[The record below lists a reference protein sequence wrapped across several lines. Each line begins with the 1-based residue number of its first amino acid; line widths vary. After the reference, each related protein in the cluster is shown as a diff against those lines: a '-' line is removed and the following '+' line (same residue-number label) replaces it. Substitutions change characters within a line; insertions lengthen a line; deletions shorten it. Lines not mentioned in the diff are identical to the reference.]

1 MVNFAHITGCGRSQ
15 ASLEESL
22 ISVISGKT
30 ISNSSSSSSISL
42 LLQSKFNT
50 PSFFFFFFHSL
61 DSNIGNQSTGKRSQ
75 LVIKLSQLK
84 KWCC

>member
-22 ISVISGKT
+22 ISVISGEP
-30 ISNSSSSSSISL
+30 ISNSSSSSSISP

-50 PSFFFFFFHSL
+50 PSFFFFILWIQTLAVRVPVRGHSW
-61 DSNIGNQSTGKRSQ
+61 
-75 LVIKLSQLK
+75 LSS
-84 KWCC
+84 

>member
-22 ISVISGKT
+22 ISVISGEP
-30 ISNSSSSSSISL
+30 ISNSSSSSSISP

-50 PSFFFFFFHSL
+50 PSFFFFFFFILWIQTLAVRVPVRGHSW
-61 DSNIGNQSTGKRSQ
+61 
-75 LVIKLSQLK
+75 LSS
-84 KWCC
+84 

>member
-1 MVNFAHITGCGRSQ
+1 MVNIAHITGCGRSQ

-30 ISNSSSSSSISL
+30 ISNSSSSSSISP

-50 PSFFFFFFHSL
+50 PSFLFFFILLIQTLAIRVPVRGHSW
-61 DSNIGNQSTGKRSQ
+61 
-75 LVIKLSQLK
+75 LSS
-84 KWCC
+84 

>member
-30 ISNSSSSSSISL
+30 ISNSSSSSSISP

-50 PSFFFFFFHSL
+50 PSFVLFFILLIQTLAIRVPVRGHSW
-61 DSNIGNQSTGKRSQ
+61 
-75 LVIKLSQLK
+75 LSS
-84 KWCC
+84 

>member
-15 ASLEESL
+15 ASLEESQ

-30 ISNSSSSSSISL
+30 ISNSSSSSSISP
-42 LLQSKFNT
+42 LLQSKFKT
-50 PSFFFFFFHSL
+50 PTFFFFFHSL

>member
-30 ISNSSSSSSISL
+30 ISNSSSSSSISP

-50 PSFFFFFFHSL
+50 PSFLFFFHSL

>member
-1 MVNFAHITGCGRSQ
+1 MVNFAHITGCDRSQ

-22 ISVISGKT
+22 ISVISGKP
-30 ISNSSSSSSISL
+30 ISNSSSSSIISP

-50 PSFFFFFFHSL
+50 PSFFSFSGFTYP
-61 DSNIGNQSTGKRSQ
+61 NIGNQSTGKRSQ

>member
-30 ISNSSSSSSISL
+30 ISNSSSSSSISP

-50 PSFFFFFFHSL
+50 PSFFFFLHSL

>member
-1 MVNFAHITGCGRSQ
+1 MVNIAHITGCGRSQ

-30 ISNSSSSSSISL
+30 ISNSSSSSSISP

-50 PSFFFFFFHSL
+50 PSFFFFFFILLIQTLAIRVPVRGHSW
-61 DSNIGNQSTGKRSQ
+61 
-75 LVIKLSQLK
+75 LSS
-84 KWCC
+84 

>member
-22 ISVISGKT
+22 ISVISGKP
-30 ISNSSSSSSISL
+30 ISNSSSSSSISP

-50 PSFFFFFFHSL
+50 PSFFFFFHSL

-84 KWCC
+84 KWCY

>member
-30 ISNSSSSSSISL
+30 ISNSSSSSSISP

-50 PSFFFFFFHSL
+50 TQFFVFFFILLIQTLAIRVPVRGHSW
-61 DSNIGNQSTGKRSQ
+61 
-75 LVIKLSQLK
+75 LSS
-84 KWCC
+84 

>member
-30 ISNSSSSSSISL
+30 ISNSSSSSSISP

-50 PSFFFFFFHSL
+50 PSFLFFFFILLIQTLAIRVPVRGHSW
-61 DSNIGNQSTGKRSQ
+61 
-75 LVIKLSQLK
+75 LSS
-84 KWCC
+84 

>member
-30 ISNSSSSSSISL
+30 ISNSSSSSSISP

-50 PSFFFFFFHSL
+50 PSFFFFFILLIQTLAIRVPVRGHSW
-61 DSNIGNQSTGKRSQ
+61 
-75 LVIKLSQLK
+75 LSS
-84 KWCC
+84 

>member
-1 MVNFAHITGCGRSQ
+1 MVNFAHITGFGRSQ

-22 ISVISGKT
+22 ISVISGEP
-30 ISNSSSSSSISL
+30 ISNSSSSSSNSP

-50 PSFFFFFFHSL
+50 PSFFFFHSL
-61 DSNIGNQSTGKRSQ
+61 DSNIGSQSTGKRSQ

>member
-30 ISNSSSSSSISL
+30 ISNSSSSSSISP

-50 PSFFFFFFHSL
+50 PSFLFFFILLIQTLAIRVPVRGHSW
-61 DSNIGNQSTGKRSQ
+61 
-75 LVIKLSQLK
+75 LSS
-84 KWCC
+84 

>member
-30 ISNSSSSSSISL
+30 ISNSSSSSSISP

-50 PSFFFFFFHSL
+50 PSFFFHSL